1 MSGSAGRRLRE
12 LARGR
17 AKPWPDEVTVR
28 FAIGYGA
35 LAGLCTTLAVTLSLL
50 LAGGPSWGLVP
61 VWFLLLA
68 AGPTLAT
75 LLVSRS
81 ADRRRP
87 LRALGGGLL
96 SVLFQAVWAAPFSTL
111 LGVVPRADSLLWP
124 ALLLCL
130 ANGGFC
136 AFVVADVGREK
147 PGRHTGTG
155 RPEHR
160 TGRQRPG
167 GPAGHTAPPGPRAR
181 SQQEERAI
189 TEFGELLAAH
199 PFTPTL
205 PGVDYVQVADHSLA
219 LDAYERAKAAPGVTS
234 SASSPR
240 EGRRWPSWT
249 PGWGWTPSGRER
261 AASSTPATAR
271 EWSTPRGPRA
281 EARRAPCR
289 CAAPMPYGWPTRA
302 RDGNAR
308 PGEAP
313 RRGPEPGHGTR
324 RPGCGAGRERS
335 GLRKAPGPSRSG

>member
-1 MSGSAGRRLRE
+1 MGAMSWSAGRRLRE

-17 AKPWPDEVTVR
+17 AKPWPDEVTGL

-50 LAGGPSWGLVP
+50 LAGGPSWDLVP
-61 VWFLLLA
+61 VWILFLA

-87 LRALGGGLL
+87 LRALGEGLL

-111 LGVVPRADSLLWP
+111 LGVVPRADSQLWP

-136 AFVVADVGREK
+136 AFVVADVGKEM

-219 LDAYERAKAAPGVTS
+219 LDAYERAKAAPGGDVLRVI
-234 SASSPR
+234 A
-240 EGRRWPSWT
+240 EGRTALAQLDARMGLDTVRSRTGCFFDPRHG
-249 PGWGWTPSGRER
+249 PGVVD
-261 AASSTPATAR
+261 AAWAPR
-271 EWSTPRGPRA
+271 GGTPRTVQVCRA
-281 EARRAPCR
+281 DAVRLADESKRRKRPAR
-289 CAAPMPYGWPTRA
+289 
-302 RDGNAR
+302 
-308 PGEAP
+308 
-313 RRGPEPGHGTR
+313 
-324 RPGCGAGRERS
+324 
-335 GLRKAPGPSRSG
+335 

>member
-35 LAGLCTTLAVTLSLL
+35 LAGLCTTLAVALSLL

-167 GPAGHTAPPGPRAR
+167 GPAGHPAPPGPRAR

-199 PFTPTL
+199 PFAPTL

-219 LDAYERAKAAPGVTS
+219 LDAYERAKAAPGGDVLRVI
-234 SASSPR
+234 A
-240 EGRRWPSWT
+240 EGRTALAQLDARMGLDTVRSRTGCFFDPRHG
-249 PGWGWTPSGRER
+249 PGVVD
-261 AASSTPATAR
+261 AAWAPR
-271 EWSTPRGPRA
+271 GGTPRTVQVCRA
-281 EARRAPCR
+281 DAVRLADESKGRKRPAR
-289 CAAPMPYGWPTRA
+289 
-302 RDGNAR
+302 
-308 PGEAP
+308 
-313 RRGPEPGHGTR
+313 
-324 RPGCGAGRERS
+324 
-335 GLRKAPGPSRSG
+335 